1 MGFEVLNTG
10 NQSIKIAILL
20 PHGNMLNVSIKCA
33 AITAIN
39 RNLCNWRGG
48 DMSKISSDDV
58 KEYLATGGKI
68 VASLALKLYG
78 DSINQAGETAF
89 SDAIEIGIKNT
100 MAALYDADVNDDEI
114 IRVLNKYW
122 GINRDEAEN
131 RLVYEKC
138 QAAIRELER
147 YLKMQGF
154 SSIEINQFMKSNNA
168 SIKIRH
174 NNELW
179 RLRRKPEKL
188 MKEVQASK

>member
-1 MGFEVLNTG
+1 
-10 NQSIKIAILL
+10 
-20 PHGNMLNVSIKCA
+20 
-33 AITAIN
+33 
-39 RNLCNWRGG
+39 
-48 DMSKISSDDV
+48 MSKISSDDV

-68 VASLALKLYG
+68 VAGLALKLYG
-78 DSINQAGETAF
+78 DSINQAGEAAF
-89 SDAIEIGIKNT
+89 SDAIEIGITNT
-100 MAALYDADVNDDEI
+100 MAALYDADVDDNEI

-154 SSIEINQFMKSNNA
+154 SAIEINQFMKSNNA

-174 NNELW
+174 SNELW
-179 RLRRKPEKL
+179 KLRRKPEKL
-188 MKEVQASK
+188 MKEVQGSK